1 MNVPVTVRMSIADGS
16 NGSARLEEVR
26 TRDVL
31 SGLFQLIPA
40 VKLLFVSRLSSS
52 TLIAQNYRSTRRKK

>member
-16 NGSARLEEVR
+16 NGSARLEVR

-40 VKLLFVSRLSSS
+40 VKLLFVSRLLSS